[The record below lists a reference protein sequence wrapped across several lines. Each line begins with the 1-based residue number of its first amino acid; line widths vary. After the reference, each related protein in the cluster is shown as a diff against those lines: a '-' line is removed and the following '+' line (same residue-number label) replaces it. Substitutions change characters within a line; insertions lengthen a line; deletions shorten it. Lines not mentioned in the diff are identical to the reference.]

1 MHFARQ
7 NDLKIQN
14 GDTVNETGQ
23 GQSSSPPEATFREA
37 SVVQPRMLEW
47 LYATPLCIN
56 HIKTPNEHPKTGTRS
71 SLLAYR
77 CRMALHSID
86 LLNKPR
92 QNVTR
97 KAFQSPTKIFEPIV
111 SRSSTMAQTKA
122 FHDTQETAAQPGII
136 LLVPPGQ
143 GQIQPGE
150 SPGPS
155 GQAENLEEWW
165 KKDTKE
171 AAVATTSISEKRTA
185 LTIATFQR
193 HNIDGEKL
201 AAKEGGPS
209 TVDDLFEKTC
219 LQMAA
224 EEAEEAENADP
235 AENVGSEF
243 YSRDGSVC
251 VIQLYTRTNTA
262 VILITF
268 QGQAV
273 NIPTCKF
280 PFVWHSAITSP
291 KNPQLTCPVAN
302 NHTMAP
308 KKTNLKAGKAGKS
321 KSSRN
326 VSSETKS
333 RNAVRLT
340 FYRPMPRRDLDEHI

>member
-1 MHFARQ
+1 M
-7 NDLKIQN
+7 
-14 GDTVNETGQ
+14 TP
-23 GQSSSPPEATFREA
+23 SATNLR
-37 SVVQPRMLEW
+37 SVLSQ
-47 LYATPLCIN
+47 
-56 HIKTPNEHPKTGTRS
+56 TPNEHPKTGTRS

-77 CRMALHSID
+77 CRMALHCID

-97 KAFQSPTKIFEPIV
+97 KAFQSLTKIFEPIV
-111 SRSSTMAQTKA
+111 SRGSTMALTKA
-122 FHDTQETAAQPGII
+122 FHDTQETAGQPGII
-136 LLVPPGQ
+136 LILPPGQ

-171 AAVATTSISEKRTA
+171 AA
-185 LTIATFQR
+185 R

-219 LQMAA
+219 LEMAA
-224 EEAEEAENADP
+224 EEAEE

-268 QGQAV
+268 QGQ
-273 NIPTCKF
+273 
-280 PFVWHSAITSP
+280 
-291 KNPQLTCPVAN
+291 
-302 NHTMAP
+302 
-308 KKTNLKAGKAGKS
+308 
-321 KSSRN
+321 
-326 VSSETKS
+326 
-333 RNAVRLT
+333 
-340 FYRPMPRRDLDEHI
+340 